1 MIGRACVNRPRV
13 ARGAILMLA
22 AALAASVSACARKPL
37 PEQGTYAERTYVN
50 RCGGCHAPFPPA
62 AMTSAMWQIQV
73 RMMQERIAQA
83 GLPPLT
89 DGQREAILDYLTRH
103 AGHE

>member
-1 MIGRACVNRPRV
+1 MNCAHVS
-13 ARGAILMLA
+13 RGAILMLA
-22 AALAASVSACARKPL
+22 VALATGAWACGRKAL
-37 PEQGTYAERTYVN
+37 PEQGTYAERIYVN
-50 RCGGCHAPFPPA
+50 RCGGCHAPFPPG
-62 AMTSAMWQIQV
+62 AMTPAMWQLQV
-73 RMMQERIAQA
+73 RMMKQRIAQA